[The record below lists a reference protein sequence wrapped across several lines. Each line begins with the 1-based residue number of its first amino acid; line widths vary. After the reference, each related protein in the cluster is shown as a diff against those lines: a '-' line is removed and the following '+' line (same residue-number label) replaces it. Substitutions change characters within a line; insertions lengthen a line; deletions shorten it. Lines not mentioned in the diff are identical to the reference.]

1 MLQRL
6 NLRSLKNIDMSD
18 VKSQVKSVGNKALSQ
33 LKYIGTRR
41 VYVAGRS
48 VNPVV
53 LGAAAAAL
61 IAGTILVLRRRA
73 RKMQFAG
80 DTTMQG
86 QMQPA
91 K

>member
-1 MLQRL
+1 MLERV

-18 VKSQVKSVGNKALSQ
+18 VKSKAKTLGVNAVNQ
-33 LKYIGTRR
+33 LKYLGTRR
-41 VYVAGRS
+41 VSLAGRS
-48 VNPVV
+48 VNPLL
-53 LGAAAAAL
+53 LGAAAIAL
-61 IAGTILVLRRRA
+61 LGGTYLLLRRRS
-73 RKMQFAG
+73 RRMHIG